1 MDMMELSKAL
11 LPLRRMIP
19 PLTHSFRKGQHGR
32 VGIVGGSF
40 EYTGAPYYAGISA
53 LKTGADLAHIFC
65 TREAAIPIKSYSPEL
80 IVHPLLPSDASV
92 ATDAQ
97 GDSAGVIDES
107 VNRIAQV
114 FPRIDTLVFGPGLG
128 RDRAVQAATTQ
139 LIQRAK
145 DAQLAIVLDGD
156 ALYFA
161 SLDPSLV
168 QGYDRIILTPNA
180 MEYARLCAAVKLI
193 DSPEPAQA
201 ASICPKDL
209 SNALGSPVIVRKG
222 RNDVL
227 SDGQIFVII
236 MAVNEELI
244 SENEKELLAFANGQ
258 STEISP
264 VLTRVLDEMRA
275 TGVPYYQWPH
285 LRALLVAKLKL
296 TLDEMHAVDK
306 NAPVSSSPTN
316 QRSSHEERRNNL
328 ADQLS
333 AFEGPPFTLQRLTE
347 VIMEPH
353 KTYKSLS
360 KLCNAIEKLLS
371 VTSTLRVVDPRSAP
385 PADDEDE
392 PPAPPTVKVSP
403 VAAPTP
409 QVIQGNADLDVVA
422 RAPWSGEAQPS

>member
-97 GDSAGVIDES
+97 GKSAEAIDES

-156 ALYFA
+156 ALFFA

-168 QGYDRIILTPNA
+168 HGYDRIILTPNA

-201 ASICPKDL
+201 TSICPKDL

-227 SDGQIFVII
+227 SDGQI
-236 MAVNEELI
+236 AD
-244 SENEKELLAFANGQ
+244 STDARATAFANGQ

-285 LRALLVAKLKL
+285 LRALLVAKLKM

-306 NAPVSSSPTN
+306 SAPVGSSPTN

-385 PADDEDE
+385 PAEDEDE

-409 QVIQGNADLDVVA
+409 QVVQGNADLDVVA
-422 RAPWSGEAQPS
+422 RAPWSGEAPPS